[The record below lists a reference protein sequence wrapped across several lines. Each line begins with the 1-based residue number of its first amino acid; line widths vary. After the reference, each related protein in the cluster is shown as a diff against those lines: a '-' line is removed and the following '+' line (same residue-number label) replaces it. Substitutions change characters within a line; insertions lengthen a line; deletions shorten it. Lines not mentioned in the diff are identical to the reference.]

1 MSLCPVLVVG
11 IAHKMQTD
19 PKGMWH
25 MLLNQSQS
33 GLGSD

>member
-25 MLLNQSQS
+25 NIN
-33 GLGSD
+33 GSCGE